1 MVFYNFLMRR
11 FIPTFLLI
19 TLVLAI
25 YPFIGKDKD
34 AGPITGLPWQIEILP
49 DGSSKVFG
57 VIPGRTTL
65 GEAAAQLG
73 NDMELAVMLAKGETG
88 SLEMYYG
95 RYRAGLLSAKLVL
108 AAELDADAINALR
121 GNAVKTEVLETGSR
135 KYVLSSEDY
144 TRAFSAVIQS
154 IACLPAVN
162 LDQDIIIKRF
172 GEADEVIQKNGVT
185 HYLYPAKGLDVIL
198 SEDGKEILQYVAPSE
213 FKRLRE
219 PLLT

>member
-1 MVFYNFLMRR
+1 MRR

-25 YPFIGKDKD
+25 YPFIGRDKD
-34 AGPITGLPWQIEILP
+34 TGGITGLPWQIEVLP

-57 VIPGRTTL
+57 VILGRTTL

-73 NDMELAVMLAKGETG
+73 DDMELAVMLAKGETG

-108 AAELDADAINALR
+108 AAELDADAIDTMR
-121 GNAVKTEVLETGSR
+121 VNAVKTEVLETGSR

-144 TRAFSAVIQS
+144 SRAFTAVVQA
-154 IACLPAVN
+154 IACIPAVN
-162 LDQDIIIKRF
+162 LDHDIIMKRF
-172 GEADEVIQKNGVT
+172 GEAAEVVQRDGVT
-185 HYLYPAKGLDVIL
+185 HYLYPEKGLDVIL
-198 SEDGKEILQYVAPSE
+198 SEDGKEILQYVAPRE

-219 PLLT
+219 PLSQQAGQL

>member
-1 MVFYNFLMRR
+1 MRR

-25 YPFIGKDKD
+25 YPFIGRDKD
-34 AGPITGLPWQIEILP
+34 AGGITGLPWQIEVLP

-57 VIPGRTTL
+57 VILGRTTL

-73 NDMELAVMLAKGETG
+73 DDMELAVMLAKGETG

-108 AAELDADAINALR
+108 AAELDADIIDTMR
-121 GNAVKTEVLETGSR
+121 VNAVKTEVLETGSR

-144 TRAFSAVIQS
+144 SRAFTAVVQA
-154 IACLPAVN
+154 IACIPAVN
-162 LDQDIIIKRF
+162 LDHDIIMKRF
-172 GEADEVIQKNGVT
+172 GEAAEVVQRDGVT
-185 HYLYPAKGLDVIL
+185 HYLYPEKGLDVIL
-198 SEDGKEILQYVAPSE
+198 SEDGKEILQYVAPRE

-219 PLLT
+219 PLSQQAGQL

>member
-1 MVFYNFLMRR
+1 M
-11 FIPTFLLI
+11 
-19 TLVLAI
+19 
-25 YPFIGKDKD
+25 
-34 AGPITGLPWQIEILP
+34 
-49 DGSSKVFG
+49 
-57 VIPGRTTL
+57 
-65 GEAAAQLG
+65 
-73 NDMELAVMLAKGETG
+73 
-88 SLEMYYG
+88 
-95 RYRAGLLSAKLVL
+95 
-108 AAELDADAINALR
+108 
-121 GNAVKTEVLETGSR
+121 
-135 KYVLSSEDY
+135 
-144 TRAFSAVIQS
+144 IQS

>member
-1 MVFYNFLMRR
+1 MRR
-11 FIPTFLLI
+11 FLPTFLLI

-34 AGPITGLPWQIEILP
+34 TGGITGLPWQIELLP

-57 VIPGRTTL
+57 VILGRTTL
-65 GEAAAQLG
+65 GEAAAKLG

-108 AAELDADAINALR
+108 AAGLDADVINSFR
-121 GNAVKTEVLETGSR
+121 ENAVNTEVLETGSR
-135 KYVLSSEDY
+135 KYVLSSEDHS
-144 TRAFSAVIQS
+144 RAFSAVIQS
-154 IACLPAVN
+154 IACIPAVN
-162 LDQDIIIKRF
+162 LDHDIIMKRF
-172 GEADEVIQKNGVT
+172 GEADEVIGKNGVT

-219 PLLT
+219 PLVL

>member
-1 MVFYNFLMRR
+1 MRR

-25 YPFIGKDKD
+25 YPFIGMDRD
-34 AGPITGLPWQIEILP
+34 ASGIAGLPWQIEILA

-73 NDMELAVMLAKGETG
+73 DDMELAVMAEKGETG

-95 RYRAGLLSAKLVL
+95 RYHAGLLSAKLIL
-108 AAELDADAINALR
+108 AAKLDADAIDSMRA
-121 GNAVKTEVLETGSR
+121 NAVKTEVLETGSR

-144 TRAFSAVIQS
+144 SRAYGAVIQS
-154 IACLPAVN
+154 IACIPGVN
-162 LDQDIIIKRF
+162 LDHDIIIKRF
-172 GEADEVIQKNGVT
+172 GEAAEVIQKDGVT
-185 HYLYPAKGLDVIL
+185 HYLYPEKGLDVVL
-198 SEDGKEILQYVAPSE
+198 SDDGREILQYVAPGE

-219 PLLT
+219 PLNLQTG

>member
-1 MVFYNFLMRR
+1 MRR
-11 FIPTFLLI
+11 FLPTFLLI

-25 YPFIGKDKD
+25 YPFIGKDKHT
-34 AGPITGLPWQIEILP
+34 GGITGLPWQIEVLP

-57 VIPGRTTL
+57 VILGQTTL

-88 SLEMYYG
+88 SLEMYYA

-108 AAELDADAINALR
+108 AAELDVDAIDKMR
-121 GNAVKTEVLETGSR
+121 VNAVKTEVLETGSR

-144 TRAFSAVIQS
+144 SRAFTAVVQA
-154 IACLPAVN
+154 IACIPAVN
-162 LDQDIIIKRF
+162 LDHDIIMKRF
-172 GEADEVIQKNGVT
+172 GEAAEVMQRDGVT
-185 HYLYPAKGLDVIL
+185 HYLYPEKGLDVIL

-219 PLLT
+219 PLDL